1 MIEASVGG
9 PVSRLAGQGDGRVSH
24 ELLHDVRFWEHLLRI
39 DEDLCATARKAGC
52 PDCGGR
58 LDRADFPRKPRG
70 GPAELPEGYERR
82 LSLCCDRCRKRVTP
96 ASVRFLGRRV
106 YLAAVMVLVSVMRSG
121 PTPGK
126 VARLEE
132 LFGVDRRTVK
142 RWRRWWLEAFVVT
155 PFWRAKRARLMP
167 PVDEAELPASLL
179 ARFCGELEER
189 LCLLLEFLSPLTT
202 ASAGSRW

>member
-1 MIEASVGG
+1 M
-9 PVSRLAGQGDGRVSH
+9 SH
-24 ELLHDVRFWEHLLRI
+24 ELLHDVRFWELLLRI
-39 DEDLCATARKAGC
+39 DKDLCAEAREEGC
-52 PDCGGR
+52 PRCGGR

-82 LSLCCDRCRKRVTP
+82 LSLCCDREGCRKRVTP

-106 YLAAVMVLVSVMRSG
+106 YLSAVMVLVSTMRLG
-121 PTPGK
+121 PTAQR
-126 VARLEE
+126 VARLGE

-142 RWRRWWLEAFVVT
+142 RWRRWWLDAFVVT
-155 PFWRAKRARLMP
+155 SFWRAKRARLMP